1 MSPGGQSLRI
11 ETLLVTAS
19 TSSKSNGARSAGPNA
34 TKASAVYA
42 TASEMPP
49 SQAEAGL
56 GRCET
61 LTGKDVIAG
70 GPVRVILESRSNRV
84 FSRGC
89 EASEDV
95 SFVRRALT
103 TERGAFDLPLPHAG
117 RFDLRVL
124 RIGFAPTVGPTVELK
139 EGETQSAKILA
150 GSERISLARVIV
162 RGRDECNTRRD
173 AGLLVARVWEE
184 TRKALI
190 ASQLFAS
197 SKPEQVTQ
205 LHEESVSRPL

>member
-1 MSPGGQSLRI
+1 
-11 ETLLVTAS
+11 
-19 TSSKSNGARSAGPNA
+19 
-34 TKASAVYA
+34 
-42 TASEMPP
+42 
-49 SQAEAGL
+49 
-56 GRCET
+56 
-61 LTGKDVIAG
+61 
-70 GPVRVILESRSNRV
+70 
-84 FSRGC
+84 
-89 EASEDV
+89 
-95 SFVRRALT
+95 VRRALT

-124 RIGFAPTVGPTVELK
+124 RIGFAPTVGPTVGPTVELK
-139 EGETQSAKILA
+139 EGETQSVKIVA